1 MCCELAAYLG
11 AKAATCANEVSY
23 RVSIGLRRKRQQHK
37 AMQKAQEGH
46 CPLEKPL
53 KHVLE

>member
-23 RVSIGLRRKRQQHK
+23 RVSIGLRRKRQQQ